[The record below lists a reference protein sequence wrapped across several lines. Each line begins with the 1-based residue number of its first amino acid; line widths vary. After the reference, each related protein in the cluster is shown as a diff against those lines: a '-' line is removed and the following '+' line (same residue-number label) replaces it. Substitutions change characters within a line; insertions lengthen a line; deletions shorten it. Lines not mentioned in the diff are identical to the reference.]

1 MMVDVKKYLKLS
13 NIDKFPKF
21 ENNYNIGYSFIFGN
35 YFLIFQ
41 KFIKTSYNF
50 STSCSNS
57 LTYINKLSLFL
68 NE

>member
-1 MMVDVKKYLKLS
+1 MSRNILKLS